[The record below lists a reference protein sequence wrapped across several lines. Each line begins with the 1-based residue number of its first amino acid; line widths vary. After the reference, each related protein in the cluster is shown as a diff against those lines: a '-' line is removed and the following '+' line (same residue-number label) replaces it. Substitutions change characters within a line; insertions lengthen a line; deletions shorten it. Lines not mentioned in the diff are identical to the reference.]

1 MSGPTRHASTAATQ
15 QGLGT
20 EYIPQVHSTWHALS
34 ALASEQQHAFRHIF
48 ADGQAVKTPGQVQ
61 HEHESTRR
69 DLTNPAPPP
78 EALDD
83 RLLSSNATEVERE
96 FPFEEAVQAEVDDVQ
111 TRAISTDPNKEV
123 VLRFDFLSGRDS
135 RVWNLSVSSKQ
146 DPQSNTVTC
155 I

>member
-1 MSGPTRHASTAATQ
+1 MSGPTRHASTAVTQ

-20 EYIPQVHSTWHALS
+20 EYIPQAWHALS
-34 ALASEQQHAFRHIF
+34 VLASEQQHAFRHIF

-61 HEHESTRR
+61 HEHESNRR
-69 DLTNPAPPP
+69 DLNKSAPPP
-78 EALDD
+78 EASDD
-83 RLLSSNATEVERE
+83 RLQSTNATEVESE
-96 FPFEEAVQAEVDDVQ
+96 VPFEEAVQAEVDDVQ

-146 DPQSNTVTC
+146 DPQSSTVTC